1 MRKITLCVGK
11 VLVLVFLS
19 NCPAFYYFYTRYIPD
34 QYLAMSVRMNATI
47 SGPMYLS

>member
-1 MRKITLCVGK
+1 MRKIRLCVGK
-11 VLVLVFLS
+11 VLGVFLS

-47 SGPMYLS
+47 SGPMY